1 MSRSPVLFVSHG
13 APTLALEPGRA
24 GAALRE
30 LGARIARP
38 QAIVAVSPHWTTRG
52 FALGAAERPATLHDF
67 GGFPRELYALE
78 YPAAGDPALARHVA
92 ERLSAAGETPALDAQ
107 RGLDHG
113 VWVPLMH
120 LYPDAGVPVVP
131 LSMPLGLGAAGA
143 WRLGETLAPLR
154 DEGVLI
160 LASGSLTHN
169 LAEIGAD
176 AATASYVGEFAAWIR
191 GALRDR
197 AALLDWQARAPHA
210 RRAHPTPEHFLPLLV
225 AAGVAGEG
233 SAVEV
238 LDGGVSYGVL
248 AMDAFLFG

>member
-1 MSRSPVLFVSHG
+1 MNRQPALFVSHG
-13 APTLALEPGRA
+13 APTFALEA
-24 GAALRE
+24 GPAGQALRS
-30 LGARIARP
+30 LGQRLPRP
-38 QAIVAVSPHWTTRG
+38 RAIVAVSPHWTTRG
-52 FALGAAERPATLHDF
+52 LAIGAADRPATLHDF

-78 YPAAGDPALARHVA
+78 YPAPGAPVLAREVA
-92 ERLSAAGETPALDAQ
+92 KLLGASGATPALDAQ

-131 LSMPLGLGAAGA
+131 LSMPLHLDAAGA
-143 WRLGETLAPLR
+143 WRIGEALAPLS
-154 DEGVLI
+154 DAGVLI
-160 LASGSLTHN
+160 LGSGSLTHN

-176 AATASYVGEFAAWIR
+176 PATASYVGEFAAWTR
-191 GALRDR
+191 DALRDR

-225 AAGVAGEG
+225 AAGAAGEG
-233 SAVEV
+233 SAVEI